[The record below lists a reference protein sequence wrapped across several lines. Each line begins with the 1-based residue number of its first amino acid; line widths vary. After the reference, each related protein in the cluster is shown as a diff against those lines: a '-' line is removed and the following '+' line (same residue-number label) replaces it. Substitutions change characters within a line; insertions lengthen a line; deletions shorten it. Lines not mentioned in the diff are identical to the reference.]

1 MEWNGINAVFE
12 CGQEKQMEGAQTEER
27 WNSRRYVIDGGIEFG
42 RRSILP
48 FSVNDITRF
57 VSSAIVHRI
66 ASHRQ
71 PPQKPKRNVARKIVD
86 IKFSLVIPSPPTNA
100 TSYRIRIWDL
110 SSTIVSFDV
119 INVYTS
125 SSICD

>member
-57 VSSAIVHRI
+57 VSSSIVHRI
-66 ASHRQ
+66 ASHHRSL
-71 PPQKPKRNVARKIVD
+71 NVARNIVD
-86 IKFSLVIPSPPTNA
+86 IKVSLVIPSSPTNA
-100 TSYRIRIWDL
+100 TSYRIRMWDL

-125 SSICD
+125 SSIFD